1 MSKIK
6 VITLGC
12 KVNSYESEALLE
24 QFKSHGYEV
33 ANKDECADVVVI
45 NTCSV
50 TSVADGKSRQ
60 HIRSA
65 IKDNPNAIVASMGC
79 YSQVGSEA
87 LSKIEGLN
95 IIVGTNQR
103 TKIYDYVNEY
113 KETGKQIIDTKDSN
127 TYRTF
132 ENQNLSY
139 FADNVR
145 AYLKIEDGCNNF
157 CSYCIVPYTRGRV
170 RSRDKDDVLNEA
182 RRLASNGFKEIVLSG
197 IHTALYGTDFENYN
211 FDDLLED
218 LLKIDGIER
227 IRISSI
233 EASEITDRFIEM
245 FKNNPKIVNHIHI
258 PLQSGCDSVLKR
270 MNRRYDTATWANV
283 IYKLR
288 ECVKDVAITSDV
300 ITGFPGE
307 TEEEY
312 MDTYN
317 FIKDMNLTQLHVFP
331 YSRREGTVAAR
342 MPNQIDPKVKRERVS
357 KLIDLSDELFKN
369 YNSNYIGSDVK
380 VLVEQVKGEYLVGHT
395 TNYLKVVFKGD
406 ESLVN
411 TMVMVHIDSQAGL
424 LLEGTMIK

>member
-1 MSKIK
+1 MNKIK

-24 QFKSHGYEV
+24 QFKNNGYVE
-33 ANKDECADVVVI
+33 AKDGEIADVVVI

-65 IKDNPNAIVASMGC
+65 IKENPNAIVASMGC
-79 YSQVGSEA
+79 YSQVGSEV

-103 TKIYDYVNEY
+103 NKIFEYVNKYRQE
-113 KETGKQIIDTKDSN
+113 GKQIIDTEDSN
-127 TYRTF
+127 TYKTF

-157 CSYCIVPYTRGRV
+157 CSYCIVPYTRGRI
-170 RSRDKDDVLNEA
+170 RSRAKEDVLNEA
-182 RRLASNGFKEIVLSG
+182 SRLAKNGFKEIVLSG
-197 IHTALYGTDFENYN
+197 IHTACYGLDLDNYN

-270 MNRRYDTATWANV
+270 MNRRYDTKYWANV
-283 IYKLR
+283 IKKLR
-288 ECVKDVAITSDV
+288 DCVSDVAITSDV

-307 TEEEY
+307 TEEEFEI
-312 MDTYN
+312 TYN
-317 FIKDMNLTQLHVFP
+317 FIKDLNLTQLHVFP
-331 YSRREGTVAAR
+331 YSRREGTIAAK
-342 MPNQIDPKVKRERVS
+342 MLNQIDPKVKKQRVA
-357 KLIDLSDELFKN
+357 KLIDLSDSLFKE
-369 YNSNYIGSDVK
+369 YNSHYINKDVK
-380 VLVEQVKGEYLVGHT
+380 VLVEQVKGEYAIGHT
-395 TNYLKVVFKGD
+395 ENYLKVVFKGD
-406 ESLVN
+406 ESLIN
-411 TMVMVHIDSQAGL
+411 KMVMVHVDSQSGL
-424 LLEGTMIK
+424 LLEGTKL